1 MLGGMERDAPTAC
14 AWIVGGLERIAVG
27 RGGEAYFADV
37 DFLVIAIITGRYI
50 VGCAAWHQLPRGDVV
65 GGKGRVVRVELHRA
79 AVPLPVAPVEGV
91 AALGMGAEGYLP
103 QALGQLRGV
112 EAPHPLDALGV
123 ECRST
128 RQKNEQQGEK
138 R

>member
-1 MLGGMERDAPTAC
+1 MLGGMERDAPAAC
-14 AWIVGGLERIAVG
+14 ARIVDSLERIAVG

-37 DFLVIAIITGRYI
+37 DFFVIAIIAGRYV

-79 AVPLPVAPVEGV
+79 AVPLPVAPVESI
-91 AALGMGAEGYLP
+91 AALSVGTERYLA

-112 EAPHPLDALGV
+112 EAAHPLDALGV
-123 ECRST
+123 ECRSA
-128 RQKNEQQGEK
+128 RQQQQQSD
-138 R
+138 